1 MRIATRLT
9 LLLIVALAA
18 VMAAFGYLHAQLER
32 RHLIAE
38 LQEENLLLANA
49 ARLTVEH
56 ALRDRNPQDIRE
68 LLQAMVQE
76 HNPVDRIRIFN
87 ADLKEIYSA
96 GSDPAATILVPP
108 VDLDQ
113 VLTSGQSIVRYL
125 DTPRRPAI
133 YVILPL
139 TTRRGA
145 IIGVL
150 EMVHIASQVRRQIR
164 DAIRDTVIQLTLLSA
179 TIGLVIWLTVRIS
192 IRRPLGHLTRT
203 ALAFGHGDLD
213 RRIGLRRKD
222 EIGQLASAWNRM
234 ADSLQAAQ
242 ARLVAEGQ
250 ERFKLEWQVQ
260 QAQKLAAVGRLASE
274 VAHEIGTP
282 LNVISGRAEVV
293 QKALEAGHPL
303 ARHMATI
310 LQQIERISKIIR
322 QLLEY
327 TRPRRPQIRPTPA
340 GSIVARILELV
351 SPSAHQREVTL
362 QADLPPDLPP
372 LAADPDQLQQ
382 VLLNLLTNALHATPP
397 GGQITVSAHRRE
409 APDPDGRPHL
419 ERGRVEGPFVTLAVE
434 DTGTGMA
441 PEELERIFEPFFST
455 KGRGLGTGL
464 GMAIVEDIL
473 TVHAAAIRVHSR
485 KNGGTCMH
493 LLWPIAKAGTK
504 MPPSQETTPPVEAP

>member
-9 LLLIVALAA
+9 LLLIVALTA
-18 VMAAFGYLHAQLER
+18 VMAGFGYLHAQLER
-32 RHLIAE
+32 RRLIAE
-38 LQEENLLLANA
+38 LQEETLLLANA
-49 ARLTVEH
+49 VKLTVEH

-68 LLQAMVQE
+68 LLLAMVRE

-113 VLTSGQSIVRYL
+113 VLTSGHSIVRYL
-125 DTPRRPAI
+125 DTLRRPTI

-139 TTRRGA
+139 TTSRGA

-150 EMVHIASQVRRQIR
+150 EVVHLASRVGRQIR
-164 DAIRDTVIQLTLLSA
+164 DAIRDTAIQLTLLSA

-192 IRRPLGHLTRT
+192 IRRPLGRLTRT

-213 RRIGLRRKD
+213 RRIALRRKD

-234 ADSLQAAQ
+234 AESLQAAQ

-293 QKALEAGHPL
+293 QRALEAGHPL

-322 QLLEY
+322 ELLEY
-327 TRPRRPQIRPTPA
+327 TRPRRPQIRPTPV
-340 GSIVARILELV
+340 GSSITRTLELV
-351 SPSAHQREVTL
+351 SPAARQREVRL
-362 QADLPPDLPP
+362 QADLPADLPP

-382 VLLNLLTNALHATPP
+382 LLLNLLTNALHATPA
-397 GGQITVSAHRRE
+397 GGQITVSAHLRE
-409 APDPDGRPHL
+409 APDPDGRPHV
-419 ERGRVEGPFVTLAVE
+419 ERGLVEGPCVTLTVE
-434 DTGTGMA
+434 DTGSGMG

-473 TVHAAAIRVHSR
+473 AVHRAAIRVHSS
-485 KNGGTCMH
+485 KDGGTCVR
-493 LLWPIAKAGTK
+493 LLWPIADAGTEGD
-504 MPPSQETTPPVEAP
+504 PSEGANPPVDTP